1 MKASNL
7 REMRQEELR
16 ERLMETEKHL
26 FDLRCQSA
34 TENIENTCA
43 VKNTR
48 RDIARIKTI
57 LREQQN
63 EGR

>member
-1 MKASNL
+1 MKASNF
-7 REMRQEELR
+7 REMRPEELR

-26 FDLRCQSA
+26 FDLRCQSV
-34 TENIENTCA
+34 TENLENTRA

-57 LREQQN
+57 LREKQN